1 MKKNDFKI
9 FLLVCI
15 IIILIVGVCIFISN
29 SNTSQSPMTPPTE
42 RRTYKNVSVAIKDYI
57 LEINSSEVGHP
68 SSDSYFNSSFTITHT
83 DGSIYNYNVDFADII
98 LSTENVNLKPNF
110 EISDQ
115 GNITINNKDF
125 KYYIDTSSWN
135 SVLYYTLSDKKGTLV
150 IEIHGGNIYD
160 VDGVQAKTLAF
171 IDKEVL
177 SSKELARILNFSV
190 NK

>member
-1 MKKNDFKI
+1 MKKNYFKI

-29 SNTSQSPMTPPTE
+29 SNTSQSPITPPTE
-42 RRTYKNVSVAIKDYI
+42 IRTYKNVSVAIKDYI
-57 LEINSSEVGHP
+57 IEINSSEVEYP
-68 SSDSYFNSSFTITHT
+68 SSDSYFNTSFAITHP
-83 DGSIYNYNVDFADII
+83 DGSTYNYNVDFADIV
-98 LSTENVNLKPNF
+98 LSSENANLKPNF

-150 IEIHGGNIYD
+150 IEIHGGNIYS
-160 VDGVQAKTLAF
+160 VDGVQAKTLAS
-171 IDKEVL
+171 IDKKVL